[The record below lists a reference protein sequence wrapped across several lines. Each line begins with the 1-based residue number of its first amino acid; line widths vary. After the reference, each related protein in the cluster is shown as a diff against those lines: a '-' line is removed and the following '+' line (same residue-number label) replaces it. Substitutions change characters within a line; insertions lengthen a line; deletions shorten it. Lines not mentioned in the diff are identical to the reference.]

1 MHYQTEPEPPAAYIK
16 CAPKAAR
23 KVLYGI
29 AETETAGTGDPLQLV
44 DTSTLKVYR
53 PSNPGKALAIIHTLE
68 AQGHNVAIGAFGLK
82 SSNFQGWKISD
93 MDALNGCFAANF
105 AAGLLKQNEGWAWGQ
120 GYRGSQAQN
129 LAVAAYTVGRLTMAD
144 GGGAYVQT
152 VDYFSSQYLV
162 GKS

>member
-1 MHYQTEPEPPAAYIK
+1 MHYQTEPPAAYIK

-29 AETETAGTGDPLQLV
+29 AMTESAGSGDPLQLV

-53 PSNPGKALAIIHTLE
+53 PSNPGKELAIIHTLE
-68 AQGHNVAIGAFGLK
+68 RQGHNVAIGAFGLK

-93 MDALNGCFAANF
+93 MDAMNACYSANF
-105 AAGLLKQNEGWAWGQ
+105 AAGLLKQNEGWAWGD
-120 GYRGSQAQN
+120 GYRGTTANN
-129 LAVAAYTVGRLTMAD
+129 LAVAAYTTGRLSLGN

-152 VDYFSSQYLV
+152 VDYFSQRYIGS
-162 GKS
+162 KS

>member
-1 MHYQTEPEPPAAYIK
+1 MHFIAETPSVYIR
-16 CAPKAAR
+16 CAPKASR

-53 PSNPGKALAIIHTLE
+53 PNNPGKALTIIHALE
-68 AQGHNVAIGAFGLK
+68 KQGHAVAIGAFGLK
-82 SSNFQGWKISD
+82 SGNFQGWHIRSIN
-93 MDALNGCFAANF
+93 ALNACFSASF
-105 AAGLLKQNEGWAWGQ
+105 AAGLLKKNEGWAWGD
-120 GYRGSQAQN
+120 GYRGMQARN
-129 LAVAAYTVGRLTMAD
+129 LALAAYTVGRLTMAD